1 MGEESKSAPD
11 GTSADQGA
19 ATQAPTGSKKQ
30 AATETKNSSK
40 NTRKNARKNTTP
52 KTTTTRRTRAK
63 GRQSRQKI
71 IEAAATVA
79 GERGY
84 AGTSIARVSRESG
97 LPASSI
103 YWHFAD
109 KDELLATVVERGFEM
124 WLGQVTQTDGSS
136 LSERVASLC
145 LGVARTLTESPD
157 FLRLGLM
164 LALEHR
170 PVEPAARE
178 SYLRLRHEAVER
190 IAAALLELRP
200 ALTAGS
206 ASALATYA
214 LAGGDGIF
222 LASQFGKVDTRAMFA
237 LHATAM
243 VHLIESATPPRGE

>member
-1 MGEESKSAPD
+1 MDELTDETSGAESAGDK
-11 GTSADQGA
+11 T
-19 ATQAPTGSKKQ
+19 
-30 AATETKNSSK
+30 
-40 NTRKNARKNTTP
+40 TTP
-52 KTTTTRRTRAK
+52 TTPATTTTTTTTTTRRTRAK

-71 IEAAATVA
+71 IKAAAAVA

-84 AGTSIARVSRESG
+84 EGTSIARVSKESG

-109 KDELLATVVERGFEM
+109 KDALLATVVERGFEM
-124 WLGQVTQTDGSS
+124 WLEHVTLTDGSS
-136 LSERVASLC
+136 LPERITSLC

-178 SYLRLRHEAVER
+178 LYLRLRLEAVEQ
-190 IAAALLELRP
+190 IAAEMRELRP
-200 ALTAGS
+200 VLTADQ
-206 ASALATYA
+206 AAALATYA

-222 LASQFGKVDTRAMFA
+222 LASQVGEVDIQAMFA

-243 VHLIESATPPRGE
+243 IHLIETAELLA